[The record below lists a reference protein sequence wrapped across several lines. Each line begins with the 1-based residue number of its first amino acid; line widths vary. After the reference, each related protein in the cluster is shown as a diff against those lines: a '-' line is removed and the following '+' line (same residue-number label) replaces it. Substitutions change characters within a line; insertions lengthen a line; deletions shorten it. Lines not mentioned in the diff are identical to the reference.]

1 MEENTAPT
9 LEQVSADQ
17 TDVFDGWDSGETL
30 EQQADQPGQENP
42 ELTAEESTGD
52 PAPAEKAPPA
62 EASPQEEPPFLT
74 LKHLDEVRTVNRE
87 EAQALA
93 QKGLDYDRIREER
106 DQLRSFR
113 EENFP
118 AIQLVQ
124 KYAQR
129 NNMTIPE
136 YLEFCRVQEIMSE
149 QQVTEDAARNQV
161 ALEKRELDVSRREE
175 AQAEKERKESQAKQS
190 EESEQE
196 RIRRDVNQFL
206 ADYPQVKPTEIPPEV
221 FDIVRRDKASLSLA
235 YGKWLIAKQAD
246 ELKALKAQ
254 ASAREKSPGSL
265 SGSLG
270 SAKTDPVFEGWD

>member
-1 MEENTAPT
+1 MEVTTEPT
-9 LEQVSADQ
+9 LEETSVDQ
-17 TDVFDGWDSGETL
+17 TDVFDGWDTGEVL
-30 EQQADQPGQENP
+30 DAQADQPEQEAP
-42 ELTAEESTGD
+42 AQTAEESNGD
-52 PAPAEKAPPA
+52 PAPEEEAPPA

-74 LKHLDEVRTVNRE
+74 LKHLDEVKTVTRE

-113 EENFP
+113 EENGP
-118 AIQLVQ
+118 AIALVQ

-136 YLEFCRVQEIMSE
+136 YLEFCRVQEVMSE
-149 QQVTEDAARNQV
+149 QHVSEEAAKNQV

-175 AQAEKERKESQAKQS
+175 VQAEKERKASEAKQS

-235 YGKWLIAKQAD
+235 YGKWLISKQAD